1 MEPFKNL
8 LNPALVRDAAARL
21 QSLSAHFAGQ
31 QFAALAGEGLQALE
45 LKARALHICAALEA
59 TLIDYAVH
67 HVKAD
72 GSTSPKV
79 FKVWTLE
86 LPAHAEVMLAKRHSL
101 RPVTTRRYHPGRHP
115 LTVQVNGRDVA
126 QGEFT
131 LRMPQAATEETGAAK
146 RPRGAKY

>member
-1 MEPFKNL
+1 
-8 LNPALVRDAAARL
+8 
-21 QSLSAHFAGQ
+21 
-31 QFAALAGEGLQALE
+31 
-45 LKARALHICAALEA
+45 
-59 TLIDYAVH
+59 
-67 HVKAD
+67 
-72 GSTSPKV
+72 
-79 FKVWTLE
+79 
-86 LPAHAEVMLAKRHSL
+86 MLAKRHSL